1 MPINGNVSF
10 WYRQTGFPDRRPPL
24 DGDTRCDVC
33 IVGAGFTGLWTA
45 YYLKRADPS
54 LDVVVVE
61 REFAGFGASGRNA
74 GWLSSKLPGAAGTY
88 AARRGRQPVL
98 AFQRAMEETVDEAIA
113 VAEAEFIDA
122 DIVKNGYL
130 TLAHRPAQLPRLR
143 EAFRRAEHWG
153 VRDQA
158 WLGAPEVAERVR
170 LNGALA
176 GVHNPH
182 CARIQPARFVRR
194 LAEVVAGL
202 GVRIV
207 ESTPVT
213 AISPGKAGSPGRAE
227 TPLVETPFGTVRAA
241 HVLRATEGFT
251 SGLDGER
258 RTWLPMNSS
267 MVITEP
273 LPEAVWER
281 VGWRGHELLSDI
293 THAYTYGQRTAD
305 GRIAVGGRGVPY
317 RFGSRTDP
325 AGHTSPRTVAALRRI
340 LTGFFPETATSRID
354 HAWSG
359 VLAVPRDWCA
369 SVDYD
374 PRSGLGWAGGY
385 VGHGVAATNLAGRT
399 LRDLVL
405 GRETELTALPWV
417 GHRTRRWEPE
427 PVRWLGVHG
436 MYAAYRAAD
445 RAESARRT
453 TTSPIATIA
462 DRISGR

>member
-1 MPINGNVSF
+1 MAINGNVSF
-10 WYRQTGFPDRRPPL
+10 WYRQTGFPERRPPLDPL
-24 DGDTRCDVC
+24 DGDTRADVL

-45 YYLKRADPS
+45 YYLKRADPT
-54 LDVVVVE
+54 LDVLVVE

-88 AARRGRQPVL
+88 AAHRGRQSVL
-98 AFQRAMEETVDEAIA
+98 DFQRAMEETVEEATT
-113 VAEAEFIDA
+113 VAEAESIDA
-122 DIVKNGYL
+122 DVVRSGYL
-130 TLAHRPAQLPRLR
+130 TVAHRPAQLPRLR
-143 EAFRRAEHWG
+143 EAFRKAEHWG
-153 VRDQA
+153 VHDQK
-158 WLGAPEVAERVR
+158 WLDAPEVAERVR
-170 LNGALA
+170 LDGALA

-182 CARIQPARFVRR
+182 CARIQPARFVRG

-213 AISPGKAGSPGRAE
+213 AVSPGQA
-227 TPLVETPFGTVRAA
+227 ETPFGTVRAT

-273 LPEAVWER
+273 LPEATWER
-281 VGWRGHELLSDI
+281 IGWRGQELLSDI

-325 AGHTSPRTVAALRRI
+325 AGHTSPRTVGALRRI
-340 LTGFFPETATSRID
+340 LTGFFPQTATARID

-369 SVDYD
+369 SVHYD

-417 GHRTRRWEPE
+417 GHRTRKWEPE
-427 PVRWLGVHG
+427 PARWVGVHG

-453 TTSPIATIA
+453 TTSPVAKVA